1 MFVKYFY
8 YLCRVLNKEAMEKN
22 KEKAMPK
29 SIIIASEREYIGN
42 RIRSELRR
50 AQDAYT
56 ILRTGKDPNA
66 DFVVARSFKGVE
78 DLGEIP
84 MPDKVTESWLVA
96 VVDRKR
102 EAINASDILTV
113 DEKKSRIGH
122 LATTEKKARPIV
134 QTVEKFIKTI
144 PAALYRYDDDVK
156 NFYIG
161 GLGEYIDELATRE
174 VPEEA
179 ADHWQLIQEARA
191 AIDRLRGFEKEHL
204 RIKNPLE
211 VILRSSVET
220 IAEQWATDSNRRLIE
235 YENNPRMYEIRT
247 STYL

>member
-1 MFVKYFY
+1 
-8 YLCRVLNKEAMEKN
+8 MEKN
-22 KEKAMPK
+22 QKKAMPK
-29 SIIIASEREYIGN
+29 SIIIASEREAIGN
-42 RIRSELRR
+42 RLRSELRR

-66 DFVVARSFKGVE
+66 DYVVSKNFKGLE
-78 DLGEIP
+78 ELGEIP
-84 MPDKVTESWLVA
+84 FPDKVTESWLDA
-96 VVDRKR
+96 VIERKR
-102 EAINASDILTV
+102 EAINASDILTAM
-113 DEKKSRIGH
+113 EKKSRIGH
-122 LATTEKKARPIV
+122 IGTTEKKARPIV

-144 PAALYRYDDDVK
+144 PAALYRYDDNVK

-161 GLGEYIDELATRE
+161 GLEKYINELATRE

-235 YENNPRMYEIRT
+235 YEDNPRLYEIRT